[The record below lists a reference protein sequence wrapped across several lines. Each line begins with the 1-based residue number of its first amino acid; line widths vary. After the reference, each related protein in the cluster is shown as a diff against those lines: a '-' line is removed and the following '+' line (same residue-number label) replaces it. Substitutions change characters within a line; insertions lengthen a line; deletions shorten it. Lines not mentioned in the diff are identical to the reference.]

1 MSVESLR
8 RLGRPDQ
15 QASEELVRHIVDT
28 AARLFIAQGY
38 PATSIE
44 QIAAAAGSGKQTIY
58 RRFTSKEGLFIA
70 VIDRQTHRLVEQAE
84 AAGAPCADPVEA
96 LRESCRRLFDF
107 AVMPDMIRL
116 HRILVAEASRF
127 PDVGEYVLT
136 NCMAPFRA
144 LLNRQLLA
152 AMETGQIRRAD
163 PTLVQALLRG
173 LVTGWPVQQS
183 LLGSEPFDSE
193 HERDTF
199 FEAAWALF
207 LGGVR

>member
-1 MSVESLR
+1 MSIEPLR
-8 RLGRPDQ
+8 RTGRPDQ
-15 QASEELVRHIVDT
+15 QASEELVRHIIDT
-28 AARLFIAQGY
+28 ATRLFIAHGY

-58 RRFTSKEGLFIA
+58 RRFASKENLFIA
-70 VIDRQTHRLVEQAE
+70 VISRQTQRLAEQAE

-107 AVMPDMIRL
+107 ALMPDMIRL
-116 HRILVAEASRF
+116 HRILVAEVSRF

-136 NCMAPFRA
+136 NCMAPFRD

-152 AMETGQIRRAD
+152 AMDAGRIRRAD
-163 PTLVQALLRG
+163 PALVQAMLRG
-173 LVTGWPVQQS
+173 LVTGWPVQQY
-183 LLGSEPFDSE
+183 LLGSEPFASE
-193 HERDTF
+193 RERDTF
-199 FEAAWALF
+199 FAAAWALF